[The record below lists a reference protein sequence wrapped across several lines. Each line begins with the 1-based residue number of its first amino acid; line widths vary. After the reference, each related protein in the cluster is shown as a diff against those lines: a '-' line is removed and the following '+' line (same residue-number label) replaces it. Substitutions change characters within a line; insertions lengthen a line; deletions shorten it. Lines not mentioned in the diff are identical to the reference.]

1 MVARLGYRAAAHI
14 ENATF
19 RISFYWPS
27 GYLCAQ
33 LTNESSGANLVLE
46 AGSGVIEFHCP
57 TLPVVPGL
65 YRVDVGVETNGREL
79 DLRQRAATLVVE
91 AGVPAIGDFY
101 IENAWSIRRE
111 LLSVS

>member
-1 MVARLGYRAAAHI
+1 MVARLGYRAAVRI

-33 LTNESSGANLVLE
+33 LTNESSGENLAVE
-46 AGSGVIEFHCP
+46 AGSSVIEFQCP
-57 TLPVVPGL
+57 TLPIVSGL
-65 YRVDVGVETNGREL
+65 YRVDVAIETNGQEL

-91 AGVPAIGDFY
+91 AGIPAMGDFY
-101 IENAWSIRRE
+101 IENAWSVRRN
-111 LLSVS
+111 SPPVN